1 MKRLLPLILFIS
13 LVFGSSKPGAAS
25 DYHQDSQTH
34 CVVYTVTDNAGKPV
48 SGLNPR
54 MAFKRVSDS
63 QYLDFNDNTF
73 KSPSSATTLFAPM
86 QFDQTGGFYLYKI
99 SVDSGV
105 LVSGDYICVVSL
117 DDASYGDV
125 QCEGVAW
132 DNLSNLIRIHR

>member
-1 MKRLLPLILFIS
+1 MKRFLPLALFLS
-13 LVFGSSKPGAAS
+13 LGLTWLKPVAAS
-25 DYHQDSQTH
+25 DYHQDGQTH
-34 CVVYTVTDNAGKPV
+34 CVVYTVTDNTGKPV
-48 SGLNPR
+48 SGLSPR

-63 QYLDFNDNTF
+63 LYLDFNDNTF

-132 DNLSNLIRIHR
+132 DNLNNLIKIHR